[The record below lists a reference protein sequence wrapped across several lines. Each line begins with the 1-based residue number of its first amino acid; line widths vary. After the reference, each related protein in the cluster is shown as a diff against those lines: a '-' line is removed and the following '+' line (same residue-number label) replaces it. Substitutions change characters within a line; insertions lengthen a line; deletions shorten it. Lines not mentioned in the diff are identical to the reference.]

1 MKKVICL
8 LVTVVG
14 LAACEPVRQAETP
27 PEQPPAQKSGISVS
41 GEVRV
46 GVSTTF

>member
-1 MKKVICL
+1 MKKAMCL
-8 LVTVVG
+8 IAALAG
-14 LAACEPVRQAETP
+14 LAACDPVPRAEAP